1 MYRSKRKE
9 NRIREWKFLVG
20 VSTSNL
26 LLYVRPTSLVSFIP
40 FLWHHF
46 SRSLFLKI
54 TEMETVISSWISFA
68 LTVLIVK
75 VLCNPVTSGHPADVT
90 NAELTALSTSCS
102 PTCQEKIPYNRY
114 RSGCDCDSSC
124 SIYGTCCVDSEFRI
138 HNNSLEFKSNLKC
151 LSVYNS
157 PGFEIFMVDSC
168 KNDETF
174 ENLCLS
180 NPDKSN
186 DPFLMIPVTSNVTG
200 ITYKNYF
207 CAVCNEEVDSEQ
219 LQFWDMQIWG
229 NDTLFKTFSEPQ
241 FQFNKTREIWTV
253 NDGKNNETSSAVAVT
268 LKIRQNLQATVKYCS
283 TDLIENCPSN
293 WRDEAV
299 ALKCRDYMAIVI
311 GFQNVRYKNPHCALC
326 NFENLS
332 NLQCEKF
339 PLIEA
344 PSLAD
349 DRDPT
354 RSRDPEDRV
363 LIKSRDPDH
372 RFPTRIRDPEDR
384 VPYRSSYRE
393 DRVPTRRRHYEDPGE
408 YRPSHQEDDKDRV
421 PTRSRYPE
429 DRIPTRRTDP
439 EDRVPI
445 LSRDHEYHV
454 PTRSRDPENRF
465 PTRIRD
471 PEDSVPYRSSY
482 REDRVPTRRRHYED
496 SEEYRPRH
504 FVYPED
510 RIPTRRRHYEDPE
523 EYSHRNRD
531 YPDDRVPARRRY
543 YGSDA
548 RNTSTRWY
556 YKGLRVHLSDRPVID
571 RDIPLINLFVLED
584 RQKRC
589 GKNMVYDKFASK
601 CRCNSR
607 IYAKENGKCVHKI

>member
-1 MYRSKRKE
+1 
-9 NRIREWKFLVG
+9 
-20 VSTSNL
+20 
-26 LLYVRPTSLVSFIP
+26 
-40 FLWHHF
+40 
-46 SRSLFLKI
+46 
-54 TEMETVISSWISFA
+54 METVISSWISFA

-75 VLCNPVTSGHPADVT
+75 VLCNPVTNGHPADVT
-90 NAELTALSTSCS
+90 NAELKALSTSCY
-102 PTCQEKIPYNRY
+102 PTCQEKISYNRF

-174 ENLCLS
+174 DNLCLS

-229 NDTLFKTFSEPQ
+229 NDTLFKKFSEPQ
-241 FQFNKTREIWTV
+241 FQFNKTMEIWTV
-253 NDGKNNETSSAVAVT
+253 NDGKNIETSSAVAVT

-283 TDLIENCPSN
+283 SDLIENCPSN
-293 WRDEAV
+293 WTDEAV
-299 ALKCRDYMAIVI
+299 AVKCRDYMAIVI

-332 NLQCEKF
+332 NLQCDKF
-339 PLIEA
+339 PLIES
-344 PSLAD
+344 PSSAD

-354 RSRDPEDRV
+354 RSRDP
-363 LIKSRDPDH
+363 
-372 RFPTRIRDPEDR
+372 
-384 VPYRSSYRE
+384 E

-408 YRPSHQEDDKDRV
+408 YRPSHRENDKDRV

-429 DRIPTRRTDP
+429 DR
-439 EDRVPI
+439 
-445 LSRDHEYHV
+445 V
-454 PTRSRDPENRF
+454 PT
-465 PTRIRD
+465 T
-471 PEDSVPYRSSY
+471 
-482 REDRVPTRRRHYED
+482 RRHYED
-496 SEEYRPRH
+496 PEEYRPRH
-504 FVYPED
+504 FAYPKD

-523 EYSHRNRD
+523 DYRHRDRD
-531 YPDDRVPARRRY
+531 YPDHRVPARRRY
-543 YGSDA
+543 YGSDS
-548 RNTSTRWY
+548 RNPSTRWY
-556 YKGLRVHLSDRPVID
+556 YKGLRVHFSDRPVID